1 MKFVFSKHALNR
13 IKDRRITKKKVS
25 VIINDP
31 DTILKE
37 SDCKHIYQK
46 VMKEENKK
54 YLFRV
59 FINICEQPD
68 LIITAY
74 KTSKID
80 KYEH

>member
-13 IKDRRITKKKVS
+13 IKDRGITEEKVS
-25 VIINDP
+25 AIINDP

-46 VMKEENKK
+46 VMEEENKK

-59 FINICEQPD
+59 FINICEHPD